1 MASLAKGDAKIEK
14 KSIKKKNSN
23 ASKTIDI
30 YMDNILT
37 RKIKIAYNNLG
48 RNIVDMLQT
57 KLVYILEG
65 RCAKEGYIK
74 KDSIKIL
81 SYSAGI
87 VEGNNVIFDVSFE
100 CKICRP
106 VEGQKI
112 KCRSINKTKAGIRAC
127 YYRMDESPIIVFI
140 TRDHN
145 YNKDKFKDVKENDEI
160 IVKVIGI
167 RYQLNDDSISIIAE
181 YIQTIDKQKPKL
193 SIKK

>member
-1 MASLAKGDAKIEK
+1 MTSLAKGDAKIEK
-14 KSIKKKNSN
+14 KMTKKKNSH

-30 YMDNILT
+30 YMENILN
-37 RKIKIAYNNLG
+37 RKIKISFNNLG
-48 RNIVDMLQT
+48 RNIIDILHT

-65 RCAKEGYIK
+65 KCAKEGYVK

-87 VEGNNVIFDVSFE
+87 VEGNNVIFDVSFQ

-112 KCRSINKTKAGIRAC
+112 KCRAINKTKAGIRAC
-127 YYRMDESPIIVFI
+127 YYRMDENPIVVFI

-160 IVKVIGI
+160 QVKVIGI

-181 YIQTIDKQKPKL
+181 YVNTIDRQKPKL
-193 SIKK
+193 SIK